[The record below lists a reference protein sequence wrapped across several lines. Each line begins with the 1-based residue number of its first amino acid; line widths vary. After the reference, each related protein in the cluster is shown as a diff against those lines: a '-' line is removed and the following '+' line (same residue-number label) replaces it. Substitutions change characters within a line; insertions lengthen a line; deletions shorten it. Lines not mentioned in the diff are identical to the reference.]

1 MRNIFKNYSD
11 MKPQKHLTAKNL
23 AEMFLG
29 LCLFVNLNTK
39 MTATAEQIL
48 SIGTY
53 EKAKEYCL
61 SQKLDW
67 TQNEHRLS
75 LVDHLYGL

>member
-29 LCLFVNLNTK
+29 LCLLVIYVNLNTK
-39 MTATAEQIL
+39 MAATAEQIL
-48 SIGTY
+48 SIRD
-53 EKAKEYCL
+53 L
-61 SQKLDW
+61 
-67 TQNEHRLS
+67 
-75 LVDHLYGL
+75 